1 VDLEGTKNLVV
12 SYAIQKSSLVVI
24 PVKGSQLDAE
34 LATEQISMV
43 KMQERVAGRAI
54 PYAIVFTQTRPPLS
68 PKTQRF
74 IEAQFAQLGAPIF
87 DTQIVD
93 REAFRAM
100 FSFGGSLAGL
110 TDKGVSGLS
119 AALANAHA
127 FTQELVDR
135 LPQRQQIRER
145 GGLMTN
151 DPAERAP
158 IGRIDVSGL
167 PGRTRAP
174 TPIGRP
180 SAKCRRAAA
189 SLTARRGR
197 RAVT

>member
-1 VDLEGTKNLVV
+1 MLRIRIANRNDLGVAEGWASRPGVPKTLAVVDADADSLIDRIDDLSAKSRFVIVDLEGTKNLVV

-54 PYAIVFTQTRPPLS
+54 PYAVVFTQTRPPLS

-87 DTQIVD
+87 DTQLVD

-110 TDKGVSGLS
+110 TGRGVSDLP

-127 FTQELVDR
+127 FTQELVDQLR
-135 LPQRQQIRER
+135 N
-145 GGLMTN
+145 GN
-151 DPAERAP
+151 KS
-158 IGRIDVSGL
+158 VSE
-167 PGRTRAP
+167 
-174 TPIGRP
+174 
-180 SAKCRRAAA
+180 AA
-189 SLTARRGR
+189 
-197 RAVT
+197 

>member
-1 VDLEGTKNLVV
+1 
-12 SYAIQKSSLVVI
+12 
-24 PVKGSQLDAE
+24 
-34 LATEQISMV
+34 MV
-43 KMQERVAGRAI
+43 KMQERVAGRGI

-87 DTQIVD
+87 DAQIID

-110 TDKGVSGLS
+110 TGRGVSGLP

-135 LPQRQQIRER
+135 LRNGARS
-145 GGLMTN
+145 
-151 DPAERAP
+151 
-158 IGRIDVSGL
+158 VSE
-167 PGRTRAP
+167 
-174 TPIGRP
+174 
-180 SAKCRRAAA
+180 AA
-189 SLTARRGR
+189 
-197 RAVT
+197 